1 MTAQPLPAHPPALV
15 VDALGKP
22 CPLPLIDLARALPT
36 VAVGEEV
43 DVLSDDPGA
52 RADIPAW
59 CRMKGHDYLGEATAG
74 VGWRFKVR
82 RAS

>member
-1 MTAQPLPAHPPALV
+1 MPAHPLPTRPAALV

-36 VAVGEEV
+36 VAVGEEIE
-43 DVLSDDPGA
+43 VLADDPGA

-59 CRMKGHDYLGEATAG
+59 CRMKGHEFLGTAATGAA
-74 VGWRFKVR
+74 WRFRVR